1 VIFKSNALMAADATA
16 AKGLS
21 AFLMALELILQPV
34 LYKNTVIQQLE
45 KCVIRLIRRIPLVWR
60 LLIL

>member
-1 VIFKSNALMAADATA
+1 MISKSNALMAADATA

-34 LYKNTVIQQLE
+34 LYKNAVIQPLE
-45 KCVIRLIRRIPLVWR
+45 KYVLRLIR
-60 LLIL
+60 

>member
-1 VIFKSNALMAADATA
+1 MISKSNALMAADATA

-34 LYKNTVIQQLE
+34 LYKKAVIQPLE
-45 KCVIRLIRRIPLVWR
+45 KCVIRLIR
-60 LLIL
+60 